1 MISRTKLAGMID
13 HSVLR
18 PDSTEED
25 VRNGCKL
32 AVDLGLAAVVVNPTY
47 VPIVATSLKGSS
59 VKTCSVVSFPFGLST
74 KEVKL
79 AETRNVLAHGAE
91 EIDMVMNFSALRS
104 LREDYVLNEITSV
117 VDLSK
122 SQAKKVVVKVILETC
137 YLNEAE
143 KKRACL
149 LAVEGGADFVKTSTG
164 FGPAGA
170 TVNDVHLMREAVGL
184 RLGVKAA
191 GGIRTMEQAREM
203 VNAGASRIGTSSS
216 LSILERMTH

>member
-32 AVDLGLAAVVVNPTY
+32 AVKLGLAAVVVNPTH
-47 VPIVATSLKGSS
+47 VPIVATNLKGSR
-59 VKTCSVVSFPFGLST
+59 VKTCSVVSFPFGLSS

-79 AETRNVLAHGAE
+79 AEARSALAQGAE

-104 LREDYVLNEITSV
+104 RREDYVLNEIRSIVELT
-117 VDLSK
+117 K
-122 SQAKKVVVKVILETC
+122 TQAKKAIVKVILETC
-137 YLNEAE
+137 YLSEAE
-143 KKRACL
+143 KKKACL

-164 FGPAGA
+164 FGSAGA
-170 TVNDVHLMREAVGL
+170 TLDDVRLMREAVGS

-191 GGIRTMEQAREM
+191 GGIRTLEQALGM
-203 VNAGASRIGTSSS
+203 VEAGANRIGTSSS
-216 LSILERMTH
+216 LSILERMAR

>member
-1 MISRTKLAGMID
+1 MS
-13 HSVLR
+13 H
-18 PDSTEED
+18 
-25 VRNGCKL
+25 
-32 AVDLGLAAVVVNPTY
+32 
-47 VPIVATSLKGSS
+47 
-59 VKTCSVVSFPFGLST
+59 FPFGLST

-104 LREDYVLNEITSV
+104 RREDYVLNEITSV

-203 VNAGASRIGTSSS
+203 VNCGGEQDRD
-216 LSILERMTH
+216 